1 MNIKSRLKKLEQQI
15 IGNNSEFCG
24 CLKETVFKIVPFGE
38 SEKRDETTYC
48 ETCCKPMASLNA
60 TFSFYKNIEVNDIE
74 PKTKFSREEFEEWQN
89 KHIVSEHISYEQY
102 LVGNE
107 KNADEH

>member
-38 SEKRDETTYC
+38 SEETTETTYC
-48 ETCCKPMASLNA
+48 ETCGKRNSKP
-60 TFSFYKNIEVNDIE
+60 IEAFFTITTRN
-74 PKTKFSREEFEEWQN
+74 QY
-89 KHIVSEHISYEQY
+89 EH
-102 LVGNE
+102 
-107 KNADEH
+107 